1 MTRYRNIED
10 AFLDELREVV
20 DRGEDIEVRGSRTRE
35 LRARLI
41 ELDAVRERC
50 VVLAGRN
57 NNIFASIAESMWVL
71 AGRDD
76 LGYLSAYLPR
86 APKFSDDG
94 QTWRGAYGPRL
105 RDWNGIDQLAEI
117 LAILSADRAS
127 RRAVAVLFDPDR
139 DFVESKDVPCSN
151 WLHFLARDGR
161 LDLHVV
167 ARSTDIWWGFSGI
180 NAFEW
185 SLLLEMMSYWL
196 ELTAGRLT
204 FFTSSLHLYER
215 HYEKAEALL
224 TSASQRETSLYAS
237 RPLIPQF
244 ATRWESFNDAVT
256 EWMRLEASLR
266 AGASLDDLGARL
278 TDPLLKQYI
287 QMIDLF
293 WNFKRGD
300 SPGSLDH
307 KLAALGD
314 SDLARAAIEF
324 LERNNRRSR

>member
-10 AFLDELREVV
+10 AFVHELRAVM
-20 DRGEDIEVRGSRTRE
+20 DQGEDVDVRGSRTRE
-35 LRARLI
+35 LRARVI

-50 VVLAGRN
+50 VVLTCRN

-86 APKFSDDG
+86 ASKFSDDG
-94 QTWRGAYGPRL
+94 EIWRGAYGPRL
-105 RDWNGIDQLAEI
+105 RDWNGIDQLAENF
-117 LAILSADRAS
+117 AILRADLAS

-139 DFVESKDVPCSN
+139 DFVESRDVPCSN

-161 LDLHVV
+161 LDLHAV

-185 SLLLEMMSYWL
+185 SLLLEIMSYWL
-196 ELTAGRLT
+196 GLVPGRLT
-204 FFTSSLHLYER
+204 FFTSSLHLYE
-215 HYEKAEALL
+215 HHFEKAESLL
-224 TSASQRETSLYAS
+224 TSLPRRGASLYAS
-237 RPLIPQF
+237 NPAISQF
-244 ATRWESFNDAVT
+244 ATPWESFNDTVA
-256 EWMRLEASLR
+256 EWMRLELSLR
-266 AGASLDDLGARL
+266 AGASLDDLNNRL
-278 TDPLLKQYI
+278 TDPLLAQYI

-293 WNFKRGD
+293 WHFKRRD
-300 SPGSLDH
+300 SQRSLDH

-324 LERNNRRSR
+324 LERDERRSR

>member
-1 MTRYRNIED
+1 M
-10 AFLDELREVV
+10 
-20 DRGEDIEVRGSRTRE
+20 
-35 LRARLI
+35 
-41 ELDAVRERC
+41 
-50 VVLAGRN
+50 
-57 NNIFASIAESMWVL
+57 
-71 AGRDD
+71 
-76 LGYLSAYLPR
+76 
-86 APKFSDDG
+86 
-94 QTWRGAYGPRL
+94 
-105 RDWNGIDQLAEI
+105 
-117 LAILSADRAS
+117 
-127 RRAVAVLFDPDR
+127 
-139 DFVESKDVPCSN
+139 
-151 WLHFLARDGR
+151 
-161 LDLHVV
+161 
-167 ARSTDIWWGFSGI
+167 GFSGI

-215 HYEKAEALL
+215 HYEKAEALM

-266 AGASLDDLGARL
+266 AGASLDNLGARL

-300 SPGSLDH
+300 FQGSLDH

-324 LERNNRRSR
+324 LERDNRRSR